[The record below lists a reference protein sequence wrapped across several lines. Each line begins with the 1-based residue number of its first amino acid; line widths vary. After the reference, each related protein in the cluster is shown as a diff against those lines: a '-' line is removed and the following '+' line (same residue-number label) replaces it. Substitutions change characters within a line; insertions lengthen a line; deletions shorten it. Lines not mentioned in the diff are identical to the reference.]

1 MDWVLA
7 CFDLTGSEAVLVF
20 TADSRLSSLS
30 GELGPTTV
38 YWMLLPCFQLLEQ
51 ILHLRR
57 QSAGRSQTSV
67 GWSGTTCLLLTFLFQ
82 VYVAS
87 GFGEWSATI
96 LSLLSGKIADLKSCL
111 ELLPMK
117 IYLRLGMRQCFKVLL
132 TWGYVWLCLPSSSLT
147 LSRKL

>member
-20 TADSRLSSLS
+20 TADSRRSSLS
-30 GELGPTTV
+30 GELGPTAV

-51 ILHLRR
+51 ILHIRR

-82 VYVAS
+82 MYVAS
-87 GFGEWSATI
+87 GFGEWSGLTASK
-96 LSLLSGKIADLKSCL
+96 LVPCLFFFFLYYQGKLLI
-111 ELLPMK
+111 
-117 IYLRLGMRQCFKVLL
+117 
-132 TWGYVWLCLPSSSLT
+132 
-147 LSRKL
+147 